1 MSNEKLSVVL
11 EALADGIAEKD
22 RQIVILKWELEKA
35 QNEIKELKKKMITL
49 ILGSVA
55 FVASEIFFIFGT
67 VSYGFADE
75 VAFIGSLLFM
85 LSIIKSIAEVREE
98 IDAKYILQ

>member
-35 QNEIKELKKKMITL
+35 QNEIKELKKKME
-49 ILGSVA
+49 G
-55 FVASEIFFIFGT
+55 
-67 VSYGFADE
+67 D
-75 VAFIGSLLFM
+75 
-85 LSIIKSIAEVREE
+85 K
-98 IDAKYILQ
+98 